1 MTSDETVG
9 IRGRRV
15 RDEHRGLARAF
26 ALTALGTVVPGA
38 GLVRTRWRQIGW
50 VLVGTFVAGLVA
62 LLAAVL
68 VKGPTGLALSLAARP
83 TMLQVVAI
91 GALVAGLIWCGSI
104 VVTAWITH
112 PRGITGTQG
121 TALGAFAAAMAL
133 LVAIPMW
140 WVQGA
145 SFATDR
151 TLNTVFSGS
160 STPKPSTAISVAT
173 EAADPWRGIPRVNVL
188 LLGSDAGVDRDGTRT
203 DSMMVASIDT
213 TSGNTVLFGLPR
225 NLQRVPFPVTNPLHK
240 LYPKGYFCPDRVAR
254 EGISATCMLNGVWT
268 EATQTHPELFTDPKN
283 AGRETTRDVIGEIL
297 GLRIDYTVVVDLQGF
312 QQLVDA
318 MGGVE
323 INVKTTDVITARGWP
338 GVPVETHFA
347 EGSGRLLNVPPLTDA
362 SKWVPLGQQH
372 LDGYHALWYARS
384 RVIDSLGDFGR
395 MARQRCV
402 ASAIMRQANISGLVR
417 NYQGILAA
425 ARNNVWSD
433 ISTDELPAFVML
445 FERVQS
451 GKITSLPF
459 TTDVIDTWKPN
470 FAKIRTLVAAAIAP
484 KPAATVTG
492 TTPPTT
498 TPVPS
503 STTPSSTTRP
513 STSTTTTTVPTPT
526 TIPPTAQSVE
536 DAC

>member
-1 MTSDETVG
+1 MTSDDTAG

-15 RDEHRGLARAF
+15 REEHRRLSRAF

-38 GLVRTRWRQIGW
+38 GLVRTRWRQVGW
-50 VLVGTFVAGLVA
+50 ILVGAFAVGLLA
-62 LLAAVL
+62 LLAAVIA
-68 VKGPTGLALSLAARP
+68 KGPSGFALSLAARP
-83 TMLQVVAI
+83 TAFQVLAI
-91 GALVAGLIWCGSI
+91 GSLVAGFVWCGSI
-104 VVTAWITH
+104 LATAWIAH
-112 PRGITGTQG
+112 PHGITRSQG
-121 TALGAFAAAMAL
+121 TALGAFAAAMAV
-133 LVAIPMW
+133 LVAIPIW

-151 TLNTVFSGS
+151 TLSTVFTGS
-160 STPKPSTAISVAT
+160 STPRPSTAISVAT
-173 EAADPWRGIPRVNVL
+173 EASDPWHGIPRVNVL

-213 TSGNTVLFGLPR
+213 ATGNTVLFGLPR

-240 LYPKGYFCPDRVAR
+240 LYPNGFTCPDRVAR
-254 EGISATCMLNGVWT
+254 EGVGATCMLNGVWT
-268 EATQTHPELFTDPKN
+268 EATQTHPELFTDPKT

-318 MGGVE
+318 MGGVD
-323 INVKTTDVITARGWP
+323 INVRTTEVITAHGWP
-338 GVPVETHFA
+338 GVPVETHFQ
-347 EGSGRLLNVPPLTDA
+347 EGTGRLLNVPSLTDA
-362 SKWVPLGQQH
+362 AKWVPLGQQH

-384 RVIDSLGDFGR
+384 RVIDTLGDFGR

-402 ASAIMRQANISGLVR
+402 ASAIMRQANVPGLVR

-425 ARNNVWSD
+425 ARNNIWSD

-445 FERVQS
+445 FERVQK

-484 KPAATVTG
+484 KPTASVTG
-492 TTPPTT
+492 GGTTKPSS
-498 TPVPS
+498 PVPS
-503 STTPSSTTRP
+503 TTASRSPSRP
-513 STSTTTTTVPTPT
+513 SNTTSVPTPT